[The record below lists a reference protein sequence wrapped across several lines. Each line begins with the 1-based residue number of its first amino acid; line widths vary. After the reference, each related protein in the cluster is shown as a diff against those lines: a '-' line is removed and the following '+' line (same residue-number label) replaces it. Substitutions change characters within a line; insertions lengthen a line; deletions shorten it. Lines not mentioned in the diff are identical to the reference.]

1 MGQPSSALL
10 IGSGIVL
17 EYFGYG
23 FGFVGLTLFM
33 MQQVA
38 PGKHQMAHYAF
49 ASAIM
54 NLSVMVTG
62 AVSGF
67 LSDALGYK
75 MFFIV
80 VMFATIPIFIL
91 SRVIPF
97 NENKN

>member
-1 MGQPSSALL
+1 
-10 IGSGIVL
+10 
-17 EYFGYG
+17 
-23 FGFVGLTLFM
+23 
-33 MQQVA
+33 
-38 PGKHQMAHYAF
+38 
-49 ASAIM
+49 M

>member
-1 MGQPSSALL
+1 MWLVG
-10 IGSGIVL
+10 GGIVL

-49 ASAIM
+49 ASGIM
-54 NLSVMVTG
+54 NLSVMLTG

-67 LSDALGYK
+67 LSDLCGYK
-75 MFFIV
+75 LFFLL
-80 VMFATIPIFIL
+80 VMVATVPVFVMTRFL
-91 SRVIPF
+91 PCTYPD
-97 NENKN
+97 EKK